1 MAQERIILGMRS
13 VVQNDYAKGFNESYE
28 VLCLW
33 SPADVCLFARRYSAS
48 TTAIIFEADFLSSA
62 IKWNP
67 TFIEDIRAVT
77 AATIIVFCLRLYS
90 KVEIEEISGKMDS
103 MAMVLYPAPPSDV
116 FQRALAIKAWSARQ
130 VAQQEA
136 ASQ

>member
-13 VVQNDYAKGFNESYE
+13 AFQNDYAKGFNESYE

-33 SPADVCLFARRYSAS
+33 SPADVCLFAKRYSGS
-48 TTAIIFEADFLSSA
+48 IVAIILEADFLLSA
-62 IKWNP
+62 IKWRS

-77 AATIIVFCLRLYS
+77 AATIIVFCLRIYS
-90 KVEIEEISGKMDS
+90 KAELEEISGKVDS

-116 FQRALAIKAWSARQ
+116 FQRALAIKVWSARQ
-130 VAQQEA
+130 AAQQKA
-136 ASQ
+136 VSQ